1 MSGTRW
7 MRLLVAV
14 CGVGG
19 VGLAAGPARMAF
31 AEEQPEGGVTVIRS
45 PNAPQRV
52 AIDAGITND
61 IKAKLENERTLRHSE
76 VTISTENGVV
86 TLVGV
91 VDSPFARDAAV
102 DLAEKSGGVVR
113 VNDMLRLNIAS
124 PNAPSRN

>member
-1 MSGTRW
+1 

-14 CGVGG
+14 GG
-19 VGLAAGPARMAF
+19 LGLLAGQAQSAL
-31 AEEQPEGGVTVIRS
+31 AEEQPEGGVTIVRGS
-45 PNAPQRV
+45 GPQRA

-76 VTISTENGVV
+76 VTISTQNGVV

-102 DLAEKSGGVVR
+102 DLAERSGGVVR
-113 VNDMLRLNIAS
+113 VNNMLRLNIAS
-124 PNAPSRN
+124 PHAPTRN